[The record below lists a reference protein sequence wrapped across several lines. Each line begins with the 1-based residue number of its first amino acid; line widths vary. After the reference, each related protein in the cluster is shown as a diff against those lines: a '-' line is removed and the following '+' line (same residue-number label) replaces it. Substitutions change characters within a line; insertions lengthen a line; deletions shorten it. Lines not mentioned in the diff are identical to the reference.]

1 MSWISVSTWTKWLT
15 WPLRPGPR
23 AREAKYMQRKLVAG
37 KIRASEGC
45 PERLAK
51 TPRFSY
57 SLVEYY
63 YSIKAISGSK
73 AVLLDVGFKLASKD
87 LVFGQHVSPCEH

>member
-1 MSWISVSTWTKWLT
+1 
-15 WPLRPGPR
+15 
-23 AREAKYMQRKLVAG
+23 MQRKLVAG

-73 AVLLDVGFKLASKD
+73 AVLLDVGVKLASKD

>member
-1 MSWISVSTWTKWLT
+1 
-15 WPLRPGPR
+15 
-23 AREAKYMQRKLVAG
+23 MQRKLVAG
-37 KIRASEGC
+37 IPSEVRAVRKGW
-45 PERLAK
+45 PRLQDLA
-51 TPRFSY
+51 TVF
-57 SLVEYY
+57 LQYY